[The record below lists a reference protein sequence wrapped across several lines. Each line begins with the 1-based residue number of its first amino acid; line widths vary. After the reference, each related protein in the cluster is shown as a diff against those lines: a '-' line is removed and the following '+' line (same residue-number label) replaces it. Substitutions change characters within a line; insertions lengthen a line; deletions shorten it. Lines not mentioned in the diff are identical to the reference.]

1 MIFPKP
7 KLKYTEMAMYVDDK
21 INSDSYP
28 TEEELESIYIYLYHI
43 IRMLAYKHKY
53 FTKTYYYDD
62 FSLTVAADMMN
73 RFIYNPKLYQLD
85 EQGNPKMEKI
95 KSCLNY
101 IKSVLYGRKVAFE
114 QKAYSQKISPQS
126 ENINLTDFSFANQIR
141 SSNREIIN
149 SNINLYLNDLGKT
162 ISNYIDQICIYK
174 DVMIKKNIKISCYL
188 SLLGSVIFTES
199 VVDDVVSKYKTPK
212 AKYSYLCGVYER
224 NRENSIV
231 LYHLDESLRNYI
243 VVLVRRIYGLIESD
257 IKLLNV
263 EDHYVSDSVLAD
275 IAFSELDGRVVF
287 YEH

>member
-1 MIFPKP
+1 M
-7 KLKYTEMAMYVDDK
+7 V
-21 INSDSYP
+21 
-28 TEEELESIYIYLYHI
+28 
-43 IRMLAYKHKY
+43 
-53 FTKTYYYDD
+53 
-62 FSLTVAADMMN
+62 V
-73 RFIYNPKLYQLD
+73 
-85 EQGNPKMEKI
+85 
-95 KSCLNY
+95 
-101 IKSVLYGRKVAFE
+101 
-114 QKAYSQKISPQS
+114 
-126 ENINLTDFSFANQIR
+126 
-141 SSNREIIN
+141 
-149 SNINLYLNDLGKT
+149 
-162 ISNYIDQICIYK
+162 
-174 DVMIKKNIKISCYL
+174 KKNIKISCYL

>member
-28 TEEELESIYIYLYHI
+28 TEEELELVYIYLYHI

-53 FTKTYYYDD
+53 FNKTYYYDD

-85 EQGNPKMEKI
+85 EHGSPKMEKI

-126 ENINLTDFSFANQIR
+126 ENIRLTDFSFANQIR

-149 SNINLYLNDLGKT
+149 SNISLYLNDLGKT
-162 ISNYIDQICIYK
+162 ISNYIDQVCIYK
-174 DVMIKKNIKISCYL
+174 DAVIKKNIKISCYL

-199 VVDDVVSKYKTPK
+199 VVDDVVSKYKTPE
-212 AKYSYLCGVYER
+212 AKYNYLCGVYER

-243 VVLVRRIYGLIESD
+243 VILVRRIYGLIESD
-257 IKLLNV
+257 IKLLTV

-275 IAFSELDGRVVF
+275 IAFSELDGRVIF